1 MNLAVS
7 SKLVVVLLTIAAA
20 AAGSVVILGRFTSC
34 GPAQCADLSGDG
46 AVMIH
51 PGDGSYRH
59 LVLSGRPAWA
69 LTPGADV
76 PINLRLTNPN
86 SFAVTARNLT
96 VRIGDIEAPRSTATR
111 PCSVHDFTIAQAPD
125 RLTLVLQ
132 AHQAT
137 TLGARSVRRADWPW
151 VRMINRGANQDGC
164 KAASVTLRYTATGR
178 QLIR

>member
-20 AAGSVVILGRFTSC
+20 AASSVVLLGRSTSC
-34 GPAQCADLSGDG
+34 VPRRCADLSGDG
-46 AVMIH
+46 EVMIH

-86 SFAVTARNLT
+86 SFAMTARNLT
-96 VRIGDIEAPRSTATR
+96 VRIGDIEAPRSTSTR
-111 PCSVHDFTIAQAPD
+111 PCSVHDFTIAQSPD
-125 RLTLVLQ
+125 HLTLVLP
-132 AHQAT
+132 AHRST
-137 TLGARSVRRADWPW
+137 TLDARRVRRADWPW
-151 VRMINRGANQDGC
+151 VQMVNRGANQDGC
-164 KAASVTLRYTATGR
+164 KGASVTLRYTATGR

>member
-7 SKLVVVLLTIAAA
+7 SKLVVVLAAIAAA
-20 AAGSVVILGRFTSC
+20 SAGSVVLLGRFSSC
-34 GPAQCADLSGDG
+34 GPTQCADLSGDG
-46 AVMIH
+46 AVMVH

-59 LVLSGRPAWA
+59 LVLSGRPERA
-69 LTPGADV
+69 LTPGANV

-96 VRIGDIEAPRSTATR
+96 VRIGDIEAPRATSTR
-111 PCSVHDFTIAQAPD
+111 PCSADDFTIAQSPD
-125 RLTLVLQ
+125 RLTLVLRARQ
-132 AHQAT
+132 TT

-164 KAASVTLRYTATGR
+164 KAASVTLHYTATGR